1 MTPDQSFKNRALAWL
16 PSLAWAGL
24 IFLLSAQPGDAF
36 PKLIL
41 DKLISTASHFTVYA
55 ILMTLLVMALHRGS
69 GMSATRARLSAFV
82 LVAVYALSDEYH
94 QSFVPGRTATLFDW
108 LADVAGASLI
118 WIVLI
123 RRERRQDSSR

>member
-1 MTPDQSFKNRALAWL
+1 MTPDHSFKNRALAWL
-16 PSLAWAGL
+16 PSLACPGL